1 MEPSFDDVK
10 VDNMLTTSVPIKSV
24 KVHANLQPRV
34 EMNDDHV
41 KQIVNAL
48 VDNNNVLDD
57 KPIHCWN
64 IKNDIANSLNG
75 LYVVDGHHRFKAFR
89 DKSLKFQTVDVII
102 HESERPENMNDFE
115 FEAIQMSDALK
126 FAIQANNHNGSP
138 LKRSQADNRR
148 AITLILDDRTNV
160 KMSDSAIAEL
170 CGVSAPTV
178 AKVRKTK
185 LAYQS
190 ESRVTSDGRTISHS
204 RQSSGV
210 LARVPLVVSYE
221 PEVPLKTEHASP
233 VEVAPIAKSKES
245 DHAVILRPE
254 PDLIQLKM
262 DLRYYKSHFDNVW
275 NLALERRPDLF
286 SKEEDNEDRP
296 EPLDILNR
304 VLDSIPVQVARFEP
318 ITGTS
323 SDRVANKRHRF
334 DWSNLDSVRESMAIS
349 QGVKNSRFTKWYN
362 DFRVGSKRTKFPNL
376 PDDEVLKSMW
386 SDLNRSEPT
395 GSTLEQSA

>member
-64 IKNDIANSLNG
+64 IKNDIANSVNG

-102 HESERPENMNDFE
+102 HESERPENVNDFE

-126 FAIQANNHNGSP
+126 FAIKANNHHGSP

-178 AKVRKTK
+178 AKVRKSK

-190 ESRVTSDGRTISHS
+190 ETRVTSDGRTISHT

-210 LARVPLVVSYE
+210 LARVPVVTTHTAVETPLSE
-221 PEVPLKTEHASP
+221 SPGQMVVNPETESVQP
-233 VEVAPIAKSKES
+233 
-245 DHAVILRPE
+245 VILVQSSGSVYVDFNASVREIAGVLRQSMTRERLRELVEFLPLRKPAVVPPAVPSPAVPS
-254 PDLIQLKM
+254 PDK
-262 DLRYYKSHFDNVW
+262 
-275 NLALERRPDLF
+275 RR
-286 SKEEDNEDRP
+286 
-296 EPLDILNR
+296 
-304 VLDSIPVQVARFEP
+304 
-318 ITGTS
+318 
-323 SDRVANKRHRF
+323 RF
-334 DWSNLDSVRESMAIS
+334 DWSNLESVRESMEHS
-349 QGVKNSRFTKWYN
+349 VVNQGVTSARFTKWHN
-362 DFRVGSKRTKFPNL
+362 DFSVVDKRVKYPNL
-376 PDDEVLKSMW
+376 PDDEALKVMWLDVERVLTTI
-386 SDLNRSEPT
+386 RSLMNDHK
-395 GSTLEQSA
+395 LEQSA

>member
-1 MEPSFDDVK
+1 
-10 VDNMLTTSVPIKSV
+10 
-24 KVHANLQPRV
+24 
-34 EMNDDHV
+34 
-41 KQIVNAL
+41 
-48 VDNNNVLDD
+48 
-57 KPIHCWN
+57 
-64 IKNDIANSLNG
+64 
-75 LYVVDGHHRFKAFR
+75 
-89 DKSLKFQTVDVII
+89 
-102 HESERPENMNDFE
+102 
-115 FEAIQMSDALK
+115 MSDALK

-160 KMSDSAIAEL
+160 KMSDSAIAGL
-170 CGVSAPTV
+170 CGVSSPTV
-178 AKVRKTK
+178 AKVRKSK

-190 ESRVTSDGRTISHS
+190 ETRVTSDGRTISHS

-210 LARVPLVVSYE
+210 LARVPVVVSYE
-221 PEVPLKTEHASP
+221 PEVLLKTEQAAP
-233 VEVAPIAKSKES
+233 AEVAPIAKSK
-245 DHAVILRPE
+245 E

-262 DLRYYKSHFDNVW
+262 DLRFYKNLFDDIW

-286 SKEEDNEDRP
+286 SKDEDNEDRP
-296 EPLDILNR
+296 EPSEILKR

-318 ITGTS
+318 ITGAS

-362 DFRVGSKRTKFPNL
+362 DFRVESKRTKFPNL

-386 SDLNRSEPT
+386 SDLNRFELT
-395 GSTLEQSA
+395 GSTLEQSS

>member
-1 MEPSFDDVK
+1 MV
-10 VDNMLTTSVPIKSV
+10 TTSVPIKSV

-41 KQIVNAL
+41 KQIVNSL
-48 VDNNNVLDD
+48 IDNNNVLDD

-64 IKNDIANSLNG
+64 IKNDIVNGING
-75 LYVVDGHHRFKAFR
+75 LYVVDGHHRLKAFR

-102 HESERPENMNDFE
+102 HESERPENMNNFE
-115 FEAIQMSDALK
+115 FVAIQMSDALK

-210 LARVPLVVSYE
+210 LARVPVVI
-221 PEVPLKTEHASP
+221 THTP
-233 VEVAPIAKSKES
+233 VETPLSESPGQMVVNPETESVQPVTLVESSGSVYVDFNASVREIAGVLRQSMTRERLRELVEFLPLRKP
-245 DHAVILRPE
+245 AVVP
-254 PDLIQLKM
+254 PAD
-262 DLRYYKSHFDNVW
+262 V
-275 NLALERRPDLF
+275 P
-286 SKEEDNEDRP
+286 
-296 EPLDILNR
+296 
-304 VLDSIPVQVARFEP
+304 
-318 ITGTS
+318 S
-323 SDRVANKRHRF
+323 SDKRRRF
-334 DWSNLDSVRESMAIS
+334 DWSNLDGVRESMATS